1 MLNLNSVSRKFNF
14 SSLIL
19 LLTVSFLA
27 LTSCSRD
34 DEPVTYFPPEP
45 TSFNSTSEWYDH
57 PDAFNPD
64 ATPRTD
70 AVGKW
75 QDLDRNFVFEVKS
88 VTKNPNYT
96 PNSSEPEYLYEISSK
111 VPEFPISNFTQVEE
125 TSINKNNIN
134 LENKYRFIVE
144 GTRGWLWVMT
154 DQPYK
159 IRLKRDNWSW

>member
-1 MLNLNSVSRKFNF
+1 MLNTISVSKINFNALIILLTI
-14 SSLIL
+14 SLI
-19 LLTVSFLA
+19 TF
-27 LTSCSRD
+27 TSCRSED
-34 DEPVTYFPPEP
+34 PVVHPLSEPMSYDA
-45 TSFNSTSEWYDH
+45 TSEWYDY
-57 PDAFNPD
+57 PSAFDPD

-111 VPEFPISNFTQVEE
+111 IPEFPISNFTQVEE
-125 TSINKNNIN
+125 TSINRNNIN